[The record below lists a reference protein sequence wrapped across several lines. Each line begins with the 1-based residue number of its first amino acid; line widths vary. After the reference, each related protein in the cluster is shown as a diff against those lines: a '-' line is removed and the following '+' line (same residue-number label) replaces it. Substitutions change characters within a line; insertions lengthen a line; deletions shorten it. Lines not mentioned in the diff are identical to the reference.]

1 MILSANTNIKQLS
14 GQKSYRDFRE
24 KGPWPLKSTLA
35 FRPGVGR
42 NYVIITYIRTPTKRF
57 LKIHFKF
64 AYYPRF
70 LIHLEWKRQ
79 ICSYTPVFPQK
90 RYPNSDKNR
99 QNLHPFSDQNGA
111 KTTPFG
117 AAHTFKAYIMEYFP
131 PPPPHTHTRDQII
144 FSFRRR
150 SFANSR
156 EGLWSIFNKSLI
168 DKHVLEHRYSY
179 KRALSNNP

>member
-24 KGPWPLKSTLA
+24 KGPWPLKSTPA

-42 NYVIITYIRTPTKRF
+42 NYVIITYIRTPIKRF

-70 LIHLEWKRQ
+70 LIHLEWKRH

-117 AAHTFKAYIMEYFP
+117 AAHTYKAYIMEYFP
-131 PPPPHTHTRDQII
+131 PPPLTHTHTPVIKL
-144 FSFRRR
+144 SFR
-150 SFANSR
+150 FECEALQIHVKVC
-156 EGLWSIFNKSLI
+156 GAFLI
-168 DKHVLEHRYSY
+168 KV
-179 KRALSNNP
+179 